1 MKDNGK
7 EIPPTF
13 VIWQKQ
19 DGQLVVLCEPDAIA
33 DGPGKAFADTV
44 ERFNK
49 RMLKKA
55 QKEGNDG

>member
-1 MKDNGK
+1 MPRAN
-7 EIPPTF
+7 EVPPTF

-33 DGPGKAFADTV
+33 EGPGKAFADTV

-49 RMLKKA
+49 RMLKKQA
-55 QKEGNDG
+55 KEAKNG

>member
-1 MKDNGK
+1 MPRANDV
-7 EIPPTF
+7 PPTF
-13 VIWQKQ
+13 VIWQKP

-33 DGPGKAFADTV
+33 EGPGKAFADTV

-55 QKEGNDG
+55 KEGKND

>member
-1 MKDNGK
+1 MPRAN
-7 EIPPTF
+7 EVPPTF
-13 VIWQKQ
+13 VIWQKP

-55 QKEGNDG
+55 QEAQK